1 MAEVSR
7 LCFPEMDTELEI
19 CDEKAR
25 QEIGRQAGTA
35 VVALPASGWS
45 QSTPYAQRV
54 AVPGVKAGDDVELK
68 IYAPKSLSAQ
78 EVKLRQKQT
87 AMITDGMTEDGYV
100 TVYCGVKKPASDFSV
115 LLKGVKT
122 DG

>member
-45 QSTPYAQRV
+45 QYQNFLATFYI
-54 AVPGVKAGDDVELK
+54 LH
-68 IYAPKSLSAQ
+68 
-78 EVKLRQKQT
+78 
-87 AMITDGMTEDGYV
+87 
-100 TVYCGVKKPASDFSV
+100 
-115 LLKGVKT
+115 
-122 DG
+122 